1 MATPLLRPLRTQGGT
16 IYVFNSAANDI
27 AKTFSDDNVRFTFS
41 KFAALDLPEVN
52 QPSSNSNNI
61 VWQALGNRSNT
72 AASNPT
78 TWSSDTVITDL
89 LGTNQQQ
96 NTYIANSFQN
106 YVLNWENLVLNT
118 QNSNGNLYDTT
129 SNQSVTERIFWK
141 WLADLGAIRYDNAT
155 LNVDSNV
162 TNMFVEEAQNTTD
175 SSKDT
180 YNRVV
185 KYLGDI
191 DLINNVNRGGEAY
204 TQVYL
209 HMPSEHG
216 NTPTVLFNTLS
227 DANYNTNIQW
237 SGTNGEDI
245 EGRTSVADPRMS
257 KKAYFAD
264 DALNEYSTEN
274 AFGAT
279 ANTTIEVASD
289 INFTN
294 KFNVNLSNMDGAII
308 DWDSSKYTKVT
319 NNANVSSISEL
330 NSTAEAENFAFNTV
344 LLYYDIFNV
353 SDGSLVKRNLY
364 GVLFIDDFKQSLTAG
379 SELKSFSKFKPN
391 PITKLNGNAYSLKT
405 NIKFDTS
412 ADNVG
417 VERSINEYSTFS
429 MDLFSDAMVQLQD
442 ATENF
447 VTQELSILGLNTKV
461 DNLEKFYFNQATID
475 ELNAKISTLSTSVQ
489 NALIALESPSTIIEL
504 IRNNSTRLSKLAAGE
519 LTSVLSYDLSPFV
532 QGAGLKLDKSVPG
545 KVIISNIIEGYN
557 YFPVC
562 YNTLRTINYSS
573 GNGTVANIVSNPD
586 DNNILSLGQFTNYFK
601 NETVETLNIN
611 NDVIINIDDT
621 VEKFKT
627 GQVFRIVFDKGFS
640 LATARNLYIYTDAT
654 NKKQLG
660 AYKWLVAKLNNVDLS
675 GTRPIIEII
684 CTNANTYSFT
694 IDVLR

>member
-41 KFAALDLPEVN
+41 KFAALDLPKVN

-61 VWQALGNRSNT
+61 VWQALGNRGNT
-72 AASNPT
+72 VASAPT
-78 TWSSDTVITDL
+78 TWSSDTVIKDL
-89 LGTNQQQ
+89 LGSSQQQ
-96 NTYIANSFQN
+96 NTFIANSFQN
-106 YVLNWENLVLNT
+106 YVLNWENLVLNK
-118 QNSNGNLYDTT
+118 QNSIGNLYDTT
-129 SNQSVTERIFWK
+129 TNQTVTERIFWK
-141 WLADLGAIRYDNAT
+141 WLADLGAIRFDDAT
-155 LNVDSNV
+155 LDVDSNV
-162 TNMFVEEAQNTTD
+162 PNMFVEEGQNTTD

-209 HMPSEHG
+209 HIPSEHG

-227 DANYNTNIQW
+227 DTNYNTDIQW
-237 SGTNGEDI
+237 TGTGEDI
-245 EGRTSVADPRMS
+245 EGRTAAADPRMS
-257 KKAYFAD
+257 IDAYYAGSTG
-264 DALNEYSTEN
+264 NYYTTEN
-274 AFGAT
+274 TFGAT
-279 ANTTIEVASD
+279 GNITIKVATD
-289 INFTN
+289 ELFENR
-294 KFNVNLSNMDGAII
+294 FNVKLSNMDGAII
-308 DWDSSKYTKVT
+308 DWDSAKYTKVT
-319 NNANVSSISEL
+319 NNASISSISEL
-330 NSTAEAENFAFNTV
+330 NATAEAENFAFNTV

-364 GVLFIDDFKQSLTAG
+364 GVLFIDDFEETLTAG
-379 SELKSFSKFKPN
+379 SELKSFPKFKPN

-447 VTQELSILGLNTKV
+447 VTQQFSILDITTKV

-475 ELNAKISTLSTSVQ
+475 ELNAKIATLETSVQ
-489 NALIALESPSTIIEL
+489 NALIALESPTTIIEL
-504 IRNNSTRLSKLAAGE
+504 IRNNSTRLNKLAAGE
-519 LTSVLSYDLSPFV
+519 LTSDLSYNLSPFV
-532 QGAGLKLDKSVPG
+532 QGPGLKLDKSVPN
-545 KVIISNIIEGYN
+545 KVILSNVVQKYN
-557 YFPVC
+557 FFPIC
-562 YNTLRTINYSS
+562 YNNSTNLNYNAN
-573 GNGTVANIVSNPD
+573 NGTVPNVVTNPVN
-586 DNNILSLGQFTNYFK
+586 NNIINLGQFTNYFK
-601 NETVETLNIN
+601 NESDEKLNID

-640 LATARNLYIYTDAT
+640 LADTRNLYIYTDSK
-654 NKKQLG
+654 NKRKLG
-660 AYKWLVAKLNNVDLS
+660 TYKWLITKLSNVDLS
-675 GTRPIIEII
+675 STKPIIEII

>member
-41 KFAALDLPEVN
+41 KFAALDLPKVN
-52 QPSSNSNNI
+52 IPSSNSNNI
-61 VWQALGNRSNT
+61 VWQALGNRANT
-72 AASNPT
+72 TGATA
-78 TWSSDTVITDL
+78 WSSNTVITDL
-89 LGTNQQQ
+89 LGVNQQQ

-106 YVLNWENLVLNT
+106 YVLNWENIVLNK
-118 QNSNGNLYDTT
+118 QNSLGNLYDTT
-129 SNQSVTERIFWK
+129 TNQSVTERIFWK
-141 WLADLGAIRYDNAT
+141 WLADLGAIRFDNAT

-162 TNMFVEEAQNTTD
+162 ANMFVEEGQNTTD

-237 SGTNGEDI
+237 SGTNGDDI
-245 EGRTSVADPRMS
+245 EGRTAAADPRMS
-257 KKAYFAD
+257 INAYFANSTSD
-264 DALNEYSTEN
+264 YYTTEN
-274 AFGAT
+274 TFGAT
-279 ANTTIEVASD
+279 ANTTIKVATDLS
-289 INFTN
+289 FTN
-294 KFNVNLSNMDGAII
+294 QFNVKVSNMDGAII
-308 DWDSSKYTKVT
+308 DWDSAKYTKVT
-319 NNANVSSISEL
+319 SNASVNSIAEL
-330 NSTAEAENFAFNTV
+330 NATAEAENFAFNTV
-344 LLYYDIFNV
+344 LLYYDIFNE

-364 GVLFIDDFKQSLTAG
+364 GVLFIDDFEETISAG

-447 VTQELSILGLNTKV
+447 VTQQLSILDITTKV

-475 ELNAKISTLSTSVQ
+475 ELNAKITALQTSVQ
-489 NALIALESPSTIIEL
+489 NSLIALESPTTIIEL
-504 IRNNSTRLSKLAAGE
+504 IRNNSTRLNKLAAGE
-519 LTSVLSYDLSPFV
+519 LTSDLSYDLSPFV
-532 QGAGLKLDKSVPG
+532 QGPGLKLDKSVPD
-545 KVIISNIIEGYN
+545 KVILSNVVQKYN

-562 YNTLRTINYSS
+562 YNVSKNLNYTS
-573 GNGTVANIVSNPD
+573 GNGITDTTSVSYSTK
-586 DNNILSLGQFTNYFK
+586 NNIINLGQFTNYFK
-601 NETVETLNIN
+601 NDSTESLNID

-621 VEKFKT
+621 VEKFQT
-627 GQVFRIVFDKGFS
+627 GQVYRIVFDKGFS
-640 LATARNLYIYTDAT
+640 LASTRNLYIYTDAE
-654 NKKQLG
+654 NKRNLG
-660 AYKWLVAKLNNVDLS
+660 SYKWLMTKLSNVDLS

-694 IDVLR
+694 IDILR

>member
-41 KFAALDLPEVN
+41 KFAALDLPKVN

-61 VWQALGNRSNT
+61 VWQALGNRANSTGAT
-72 AASNPT
+72 A
-78 TWSSDTVITDL
+78 WSSNTVITDL
-89 LGTNQQQ
+89 LGVNQQQ

-106 YVLNWENLVLNT
+106 YVLNWENLVLNK
-118 QNSNGNLYDTT
+118 QNSLGNLYDTT
-129 SNQSVTERIFWK
+129 TNQSVTERIFWK
-141 WLADLGAIRYDNAT
+141 WLADLGAIRFDNAT

-162 TNMFVEEAQNTTD
+162 ANMFVEEGQNTTD

-237 SGTNGEDI
+237 FGTNVDDI
-245 EGRTSVADPRMS
+245 EGRTAAADPRMS
-257 KKAYFAD
+257 INAYFANS
-264 DALNEYSTEN
+264 ASNYYTTEN
-274 AFGAT
+274 TFGAT
-279 ANTTIEVASD
+279 ANTTIKVATD
-289 INFTN
+289 LTFTN
-294 KFNVNLSNMDGAII
+294 QFNVKVSNMDGAII
-308 DWDSSKYTKVT
+308 DWDSAKYTKVT
-319 NNANVSSISEL
+319 SNASVNSIAEL
-330 NSTAEAENFAFNTV
+330 NATAEAENFAFNTV
-344 LLYYDIFNV
+344 LLYYDIFNE

-364 GVLFIDDFKQSLTAG
+364 GVLFIDDFEETISAG

-447 VTQELSILGLNTKV
+447 VTQQLSILDITTKV

-475 ELNAKISTLSTSVQ
+475 ELNAKIATLETSVQ
-489 NALIALESPSTIIEL
+489 NALIALESPTTIIEL
-504 IRNNSTRLSKLAAGE
+504 IRNNSTRLNKLAAGE
-519 LTSVLSYDLSPFV
+519 LTSDLSYNLSPFV
-532 QGAGLKLDKSVPG
+532 QGPGLKLDKSVPN
-545 KVIISNIIEGYN
+545 KVILSNVVQKYN
-557 YFPVC
+557 FFPIC
-562 YNTLRTINYSS
+562 YNNSTNLNYNAN
-573 GNGTVANIVSNPD
+573 NGTVPNVVTNPVN
-586 DNNILSLGQFTNYFK
+586 NNIINLGQFTNYFK
-601 NETVETLNIN
+601 NESDEKLNID

-640 LATARNLYIYTDAT
+640 LADTRNLYIYTDSK
-654 NKKQLG
+654 NKRKLG
-660 AYKWLVAKLNNVDLS
+660 TYKWLITKLSNVDLS
-675 GTRPIIEII
+675 STKPIIEII

>member
-61 VWQALGNRSNT
+61 VWQALGNRANT
-72 AASNPT
+72 GTPT
-78 TWSSDTVITDL
+78 TWSSNSVITDL
-89 LGTNQQQ
+89 LGANQQQ

-106 YVLNWENLVLNT
+106 YVLNWENIVLNK
-118 QNSNGNLYDTT
+118 QNSIGNLYDTST
-129 SNQSVTERIFWK
+129 NQTVTERIFWK
-141 WLADLGAIRYDNAT
+141 WLADLGAIRFDDAT

-162 TNMFVEEAQNTTD
+162 ANMFVEEGQNTAD

-227 DANYNTNIQW
+227 DTNYNTGILW
-237 SGTNGEDI
+237 RGTGEDI
-245 EGRTSVADPRMS
+245 EGRTAAADPRMS
-257 KKAYFAD
+257 IKAYYAND
-264 DALNEYSTEN
+264 TSGQNYYTTEN
-274 AFGAT
+274 TFGAT
-279 ANTTIEVASD
+279 ANTTIKVATD
-289 INFTN
+289 LGFTN
-294 KFNVNLSNMDGAII
+294 KFDVKLSNMDGAII

-319 NNANVSSISEL
+319 NNTSVSSISEL
-330 NSTAEAENFAFNTV
+330 NATAEAENFSFNTV

-364 GVLFIDDFKQSLTAG
+364 GVLFIDDFKQTISAG
-379 SELKSFSKFKPN
+379 SDLKAFSKFKPN
-391 PITKLNGNAYSLKT
+391 AITKLNGNAYSLKT

-475 ELNAKISTLSTSVQ
+475 ELNAKISTLQTSVQ
-489 NALIALESPSTIIEL
+489 NALIALESPTTIIEL
-504 IRNNSTRLSKLAAGE
+504 IRNNSTRLNKLAAGE
-519 LTSVLSYDLSPFV
+519 LTSNLSYNLSPFV

-545 KVIISNIIEGYN
+545 KVILSNVVQKYN
-557 YFPVC
+557 FFPVC
-562 YNTLRTINYSS
+562 YNVSNNLNYAAN
-573 GNGTVANIVSNPD
+573 NGTVPNVVTNPAN
-586 DNNILSLGQFTNYFK
+586 NNIINLGQFTNYFK
-601 NETVETLNIN
+601 NDSTESLNIN

-640 LATARNLYIYTDAT
+640 PADAKNLYIYTDSK
-654 NKKQLG
+654 NKRQLG
-660 AYKWLVAKLNNVDLS
+660 AYKWLITKLNNVELS
-675 GTRPIIEII
+675 GTKPIIEII

-694 IDVLR
+694 IDILR

>member
-41 KFAALDLPEVN
+41 KFAALDLPKVN

-61 VWQALGNRSNT
+61 VWQALGNRANT
-72 AASNPT
+72 TTST

-118 QNSNGNLYDTT
+118 QNGAGNLYDTST
-129 SNQSVTERIFWK
+129 NQSVTERIFWK
-141 WLADLGAIRYDNAT
+141 WLADLGAIRFDDAT
-155 LNVDSNV
+155 LNVDSNII
-162 TNMFVEEAQNTTD
+162 NMFVEEAQNTTN

-227 DANYNTNIQW
+227 DNNYNPALKW
-237 SGTNGEDI
+237 EGTNGNDI
-245 EGRTSVADPRMS
+245 EGRTAPADPRMS
-257 KKAYFAD
+257 IKGYFD
-264 DALNEYSTEN
+264 NSVGDYYITEST
-274 AFGAT
+274 FGAT
-279 ANTTIEVASD
+279 SNKEVRVASD
-289 INFTN
+289 IGFSNM
-294 KFNVNLSNMDGAII
+294 FNVKLSNMDGAVI

-319 NNANVSSISEL
+319 NNASVSSISEL

-364 GVLFIDDFKQSLTAG
+364 GVLFIDDFEETISAG
-379 SELKSFSKFKPN
+379 SDLKAFSKFKPN

-504 IRNNSTRLSKLAAGE
+504 IRNNSTRLNKLAAGKLSSD
-519 LTSVLSYDLSPFV
+519 LTYDLSPFA
-532 QGAGLKLDKSVPG
+532 QGVGMKLDKSVPG
-545 KVIISNIIEGYN
+545 KVIISNIVEGYN
-557 YFPVC
+557 HFPVC

-573 GNGTVANIVSNPD
+573 GNGTVPNTTSNPD
-586 DNNILSLGQFTNYFK
+586 DNNILSLGSFTNYFK
-601 NETVETLNIN
+601 NESDEKLKID

-627 GQVFRIVFDKGFS
+627 GQIFRIVFDKGFS
-640 LATARNLYIYTDAT
+640 LADTRNLYIYTDAT
-654 NKKQLG
+654 NKRQLG
-660 AYKWLVAKLNNVDLS
+660 AYKWLITKLNNVDLS

>member
-1 MATPLLRPLRTQGGT
+1 
-16 IYVFNSAANDI
+16 
-27 AKTFSDDNVRFTFS
+27 
-41 KFAALDLPEVN
+41 
-52 QPSSNSNNI
+52 
-61 VWQALGNRSNT
+61 
-72 AASNPT
+72 
-78 TWSSDTVITDL
+78 
-89 LGTNQQQ
+89 
-96 NTYIANSFQN
+96 
-106 YVLNWENLVLNT
+106 
-118 QNSNGNLYDTT
+118 
-129 SNQSVTERIFWK
+129 
-141 WLADLGAIRYDNAT
+141 
-155 LNVDSNV
+155 
-162 TNMFVEEAQNTTD
+162 MFVEEAQNTTD

-227 DANYNTNIQW
+227 DANYNTDIQW
-237 SGTNGEDI
+237 RGTNGEDI

-257 KKAYFAD
+257 KKAYFAN
-264 DALNEYSTEN
+264 DALDEYSTEN
-274 AFGAT
+274 SFGAT

-294 KFNVNLSNMDGAII
+294 KFNVKLSNMDGAII

-447 VTQELSILGLNTKV
+447 VTQELSILGLNSKV

-475 ELNAKISTLSTSVQ
+475 ELNAKITNLQTSVQ
-489 NALIALESPSTIIEL
+489 NALIALESPTTIIEL

-601 NETVETLNIN
+601 NETAETLNIN

-660 AYKWLVAKLNNVDLS
+660 AYKWLVAKLNNVNLS